1 MNYYME
7 SLGCNISVLTVTSVF
22 YKSSL
27 TPLLRLNKEVTYCPD
42 HLLRFYPRNAPSSS
56 PDTGGNS
63 WFCQDCPGWH
73 SGSHWSLAWSLHHC
87 KSQSCCW
94 QRNHRPVS
102 IFTPSVLA
110 ITRENKDILDRERFL
125 KIPFNRTY
133 NLHISPSTNQCC
145 SDQDRVTPWS

>member
-7 SLGCNISVLTVTSVF
+7 SLGGNISALTVTSVF

-42 HLLRFYPRNAPSSS
+42 HLLRFHPKNAPSSS

-73 SGSHWSLAWSLHHC
+73 SGSHWTLAWSLHHC

-94 QRNHRPVS
+94 QHNHRPVS
-102 IFTPSVLA
+102 ILLPPYLQLPGKIRT
-110 ITRENKDILDRERFL
+110 LDRQDFKKYHSTER
-125 KIPFNRTY
+125 
-133 NLHISPSTNQCC
+133 NLHTSPSNIQCC
-145 SDQDRVTPWS
+145 SDQGRVTPWS